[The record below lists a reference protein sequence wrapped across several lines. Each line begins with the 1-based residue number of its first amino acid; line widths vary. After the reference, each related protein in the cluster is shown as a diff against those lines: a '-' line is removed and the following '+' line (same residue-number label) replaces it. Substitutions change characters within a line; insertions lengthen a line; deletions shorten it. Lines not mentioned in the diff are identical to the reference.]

1 VNPRLYAHAFLAARP
16 RQVGGRLRRPL
27 ARRRFPDGAPTH
39 RAAPVPAGEPL
50 WRSPAFAPSGPPEAG
65 TRLAGFHRHYG
76 EDVLGAARAGELDR
90 ARSLLS
96 GWIAAN
102 PPRNDDA
109 WHPYPLATRIASWT
123 AALTLEPALASPEFE
138 RSLWRQLLRLEA
150 NVEDDVL
157 GNHVIR
163 NARGLVAGGTTF
175 AEPRF
180 RRLGLELLRR
190 ELPEQVLPDG
200 GHYERSPVYH
210 LVVLRDLLEVR
221 ALTNAAWLAEPI
233 ERMRRFAS
241 ALQRPDGAPALFN
254 DGGLDLAP
262 RLELDEPA
270 AGVSAF
276 PQTGYVV
283 VRSPRLWL
291 AFDCGPAC
299 PTFLPAHAHA
309 DALSLQVW
317 WDGRPALVDTGTAT
331 YEPGPER
338 DRLRS
343 TAAHS
348 TIALDGR
355 SQFEPWRAFRSGPLP
370 QVRLDLV
377 EESVVVARV
386 RWPGGLTHIRRVS
399 WSPAEVVISDR
410 VDGGGL
416 HRITSR
422 LVLAPGARA
431 LTAESAAGPVQV
443 ERGQVGER
451 FGERLE
457 TEVLAVSCE
466 AELPH
471 ELSWRIRPLE

>member
-1 VNPRLYAHAFLAARP
+1 MNPRLYAHALLAARP
-16 RQVGGRLRRPL
+16 RQLRARLRRPL
-27 ARRRFPDGAPTH
+27 DRRRFPDGVPTH
-39 RAAPVPAGEPL
+39 EAAPVPAGETL
-50 WRSPAFAPSGPPEAG
+50 WRSPAFAPAGPPEPG
-65 TRLAGFHRHYG
+65 TRLASFHRHYG
-76 EDVLGAARAGELDR
+76 EDVLAAARAGEL
-90 ARSLLS
+90 AQASSLLA

-109 WHPYPLATRIASWT
+109 WHPYPLATRIANWT
-123 AALTLEPALASPEFE
+123 AALTLEPGLASRELE
-138 RSLWRQLLRLEA
+138 RSLWRQLLRLET

-157 GNHVIR
+157 GNHLIR
-163 NARGLVAGGTTF
+163 NARGLIAGGTAF
-175 AEPRF
+175 GEPRF

-210 LVVLRDLLEVR
+210 LIVLRDLLEVQ
-221 ALTNAAWLAEPI
+221 ALTTAAWLAEPI

-262 RLELDEPA
+262 RLELDDPA

-276 PQTGYVV
+276 PETGYVV

-291 AFDCGPAC
+291 AFDCGAPA
-299 PTFLPAHAHA
+299 PAFLPAHAHA
-309 DALSLQVW
+309 DALSVQVW

-338 DRLRS
+338 DRIRS

-355 SQFEPWRAFRSGPLP
+355 SQFTPWRAFRSGPLP

-377 EESVVVARV
+377 EESMVVARV
-386 RWPGGLTHIRRVS
+386 RWPGGSTHIRKVS
-399 WSPAEVVISDR
+399 WSAAEVLISDR
-410 VDGGGL
+410 VDGSGV

-431 LTAESAAGPVQV
+431 VAAEPAVGPVHV
-443 ERGQVGER
+443 ERGEVGER

-457 TEVLAVSCE
+457 AEVLAVSRDV
-466 AELPH
+466 ELPY